1 MNQFYLHHGQSL
13 ELAGFPH
20 ISEIGIRKITS
31 IQLDSLVTTATSGI
45 RIYYILDGKFEWNI
59 NNRCYVLYPGDLAI
73 ILPGQKFGGTK
84 GFMDIGT
91 VCWLC
96 LEVNQTD
103 QHKKTIVGNWSGLSK
118 TERLTISKIL
128 QLNNT
133 SVLARV
139 KEAFT
144 ILQTIKDE
152 LSQQEVAYT
161 TRVNHLID
169 ELLILIVRQSTYQTN
184 LRRDFPQTFTK
195 LEQTLREDLARQWTV
210 EEMAAL
216 IGLGTTAF
224 SEKVKNYTGFSPLNY
239 LINIRISEA
248 IKLLRRQEMTITTI
262 ALETGFYSSQ
272 HFSTTFKKLTGYT
285 PIEFRKKT

>member
-1 MNQFYLHHGQSL
+1 MNQFYFHHEHSS

-20 ISEIGIRKITS
+20 ISEIGIRKITN
-31 IQLDSLVTTATSGI
+31 IQLDSLVTTTTASI
-45 RIYYILDGKFEWNI
+45 RIYYILDGKFEWSI
-59 NNRCYVLYPGDLAI
+59 NDRCYVLYPGDLAI
-73 ILPGQKFGGTK
+73 ILPGQKFGGTR

-91 VCWLC
+91 VCWLS

-103 QHKKTIVGNWSGLSK
+103 QHKKMIIGNWSGLSK
-118 TERLTISKIL
+118 SERLTISKIL

-133 SVLARV
+133 SVLVRV
-139 KEAFT
+139 KDALT

-152 LSQQEVAYT
+152 LSQQEVAYA

-169 ELLILIVRQSTYQTN
+169 ELLILIVRQSTYQMN

-248 IKLLRRQEMTITTI
+248 IKLLRRQEMSITTI